1 MSRTDRLSRTSPTNR
16 TIRTNPWGTTEPQ
29 RACTQPH
36 SARTQPHRARA
47 LTTAA
52 ALALA
57 TTALL
62 TAPPAQAAPTTSTT
76 LVVNADQTLR
86 SVTHAASGSLYGLA
100 DASTP
105 ADGLVTPLKPNT
117 FVQMAPG
124 GSQLPNGEPAPG
136 GDALTVA
143 SKAARAGAGVVVR
156 MPDWYPNF
164 PYKWVSWSN
173 WLSAVDTQIASV
185 KSSSATNVRAYELW
199 NEPDWTWDTT
209 NAGTFEAGWT
219 RTYKEVRAK
228 DATTPI
234 QGPSHSAWNQS
245 WMSTFL
251 TAAKAAGTVPDIVAW
266 HELQGSQDIAAHVA
280 AYRSLES
287 SLGIGARPISIEEYG
302 TPTEVGVPGS
312 LVGYVAKFERAGV
325 HDAELAFWNHYGTL
339 GDTLTDTGGSPNG
352 SYWLYKWY
360 GDMSGS
366 MVPTTP
372 PARTGIDGAAS
383 RTGDD
388 RQISV
393 VFGGGTGSTAVTVK
407 GLGSLSAFGAT
418 VHAKLEYTPSKGR
431 TTAVTAPYTISEADY
446 TVSNGSVTVPVA
458 MNASDGYHLVV
469 TPSGSSTSL
478 AGTYQIT
485 NKNSALALDT
495 LNAGTAQGTAVVQAT
510 PSAGTSQS
518 WTLSAAGSGLYRIA
532 DKASG
537 LLLGITNASTAAG
550 GTALIWADNG
560 TADHLWQLIP
570 AGDGYY
576 KIANYNS
583 GLLLGVNGM
592 STSTG
597 AQVLQ
602 WDDNGTADHLWRLTS
617 R

>member
-1 MSRTDRLSRTSPTNR
+1 MSRTSRSGRTTRTLRIAPTA
-16 TIRTNPWGTTEPQ
+16 TPTAVPPPTAG
-29 RACTQPH
+29 H
-36 SARTQPHRARA
+36 HRARA
-47 LTTAA
+47 LATLGAV
-52 ALALA
+52 ALA

-62 TAPPAQAAPTTSTT
+62 AAPPAQAAPTAATT

-105 ADGLVTPLKPNT
+105 ADSLVTPLKPNT

-136 GDALTVA
+136 GDALKVA

-185 KSSSATNVRAYELW
+185 KSSTSTNIRAYELW

-228 DATTPI
+228 DTTTPI

-251 TAAKAAGTVPDIVAW
+251 TAAKAAGTVPDIIAW

-287 SLGIGARPISIEEYG
+287 GLGISPRPISIEEYG
-302 TPTEVGVPGS
+302 TPAEMGIPGS
-312 LVGYVAKFERAGV
+312 LVGYVAKFERTGV
-325 HDAELAFWNHYGTL
+325 RDAELAFWNHYGTL

-372 PARTGIDGAAS
+372 PAQTGIDGAAS
-383 RTGDD
+383 RTGDG
-388 RQISV
+388 RTISV

-407 GLGSLSAFGAT
+407 GLGSLSAFGGT
-418 VHAKLEYTPSKGR
+418 VHAKLEYTPSRGR
-431 TTAVTAPYTISEADY
+431 TTAVSAPYTISEADY

-458 MNASDGYHLVV
+458 MNASDGYHLVI

-485 NKNSALALDT
+485 NRNSALALDT
-495 LNAGTAQGTAVVQAT
+495 QGAGTAQGTAVVQAT
-510 PSAGTSQS
+510 STTGTSQS
-518 WTLSAAGSGLYRIA
+518 WTLSSAGSGLYKITN
-532 DKASG
+532 KASG

-560 TADHLWQLIP
+560 TADHLRQLIP